1 MGKDEKEDSGFGFK
15 DKAKAVETLRL
26 LEQHDPNYRRLTVRG
41 LLGRAKR
48 VLSMTKAE
56 DKIKNI
62 KEAMESSSAS
72 DVEME
77 DKKQKE
83 KKELPSESVPG
94 LGFKDKEAAEGT
106 LKELEGRDPDY
117 QRLAVKGLIGRA
129 KRVLTCTRD
138 ETKIANIKEAMAIFE
153 KFLDDFESLH
163 LSKQNN
169 PYVSLGHV
177 RTAEKLAGDT
187 VTELQKSFIS
197 AYSSVSG
204 EYKRLRTVRAPG
216 DDSTWDIVR
225 NTHLKLIKEKHA
237 DAKLFT
243 EKDEPTAEHLE
254 MLLWAYS
261 PDPARVK
268 KYLPETKEERK
279 RRISRRCRR
288 KSVPGLG
295 FKNVAVAERSLRA
308 LRGRDPSYQKMV
320 VNALMS
326 NARCVLRSMA
336 VFERFIEEFDSRRLG
351 KQNNPYLSLETVKK
365 VVELA
370 GDNIPEQQR
379 SFIAAYSSVRGEYQ
393 RLRNVRVEEE
403 DTTWDIVRHRE
414 LQKLKRKDLFDD
426 DGQFTEEHIE
436 MLLWAYTPDRRRVWE
451 YFYEPRMHEERE
463 IEIDV
468 NACMSSDEE
477 DGIKKI
483 SKLKEAMTTVE
494 STLLDLKEQNL
505 SKEYPYLS
513 LNLVKKAEEL
523 AGDSV
528 TELQKSF
535 ISAYSS
541 VSGEYKRLRTVR
553 APGDD
558 STWDIVRNTHL
569 KLIKEKLG
577 GAKLFTDDDDPTP
590 EHIEMLLWAY
600 SPEPKRVAKEFNFF
614 ENKDTPEE
622 QSERDRISEGQDKS
636 DTSDKNVNSDEIGSK
651 RPSGDRDGEGGST
664 PRRSK
669 RIKK

>member
-62 KEAMESSSAS
+62 KEAMEVFEQWLA
-72 DVEME
+72 DLDANKKTDKP
-77 DKKQKE
+77 DKKEEKKKEEKKETKEEKEKSGSDEKE

-187 VTELQKSFIS
+187 VTELQ
-197 AYSSVSG
+197 
-204 EYKRLRTVRAPG
+204 
-216 DDSTWDIVR
+216 
-225 NTHLKLIKEKHA
+225 HA

-279 RRISRRCRR
+279 RRS
-288 KSVPGLG
+288 S
-295 FKNVAVAERSLRA
+295 
-308 LRGRDPSYQKMV
+308 GR
-320 VNALMS
+320 
-326 NARCVLRSMA
+326 
-336 VFERFIEEFDSRRLG
+336 E
-351 KQNNPYLSLETVKK
+351 
-365 VVELA
+365 
-370 GDNIPEQQR
+370 
-379 SFIAAYSSVRGEYQ
+379 
-393 RLRNVRVEEE
+393 
-403 DTTWDIVRHRE
+403 
-414 LQKLKRKDLFDD
+414 
-426 DGQFTEEHIE
+426 
-436 MLLWAYTPDRRRVWE
+436 
-451 YFYEPRMHEERE
+451 
-463 IEIDV
+463 
-468 NACMSSDEE
+468 
-477 DGIKKI
+477 
-483 SKLKEAMTTVE
+483 
-494 STLLDLKEQNL
+494 
-505 SKEYPYLS
+505 
-513 LNLVKKAEEL
+513 
-523 AGDSV
+523 
-528 TELQKSF
+528 
-535 ISAYSS
+535 
-541 VSGEYKRLRTVR
+541 
-553 APGDD
+553 DD
-558 STWDIVRNTHL
+558 S
-569 KLIKEKLG
+569 
-577 GAKLFTDDDDPTP
+577 P
-590 EHIEMLLWAY
+590 
-600 SPEPKRVAKEFNFF
+600 
-614 ENKDTPEE
+614 
-622 QSERDRISEGQDKS
+622 
-636 DTSDKNVNSDEIGSK
+636 SK
-651 RPSGDRDGEGGST
+651 RT
-664 PRRSK
+664 K
-669 RIKK
+669 Q